1 MKEKNS
7 LTLNLI
13 HKYTS
18 EIVDSS
24 LPNPIYGKSIFFY
37 QGCAKPRTERNQL
50 FGYLGV
56 FTGGFNEL
64 NNEVDICV
72 IPLSSYKTLKD
83 GESDNVIS
91 EINEKMNSYNE
102 ESNRYTNTISSV
114 KIIQERKLFTYVK
127 NNLLKDDQVKIN
139 QFNRIDFNYNL

>member
-1 MKEKNS
+1 MEKKNS

-13 HKYTS
+13 HNHTS
-18 EIVDSS
+18 EIVNSS
-24 LPNPIYGKSIFFY
+24 LPNPIYGKNIFFY
-37 QGCAKPRTERNQL
+37 QGCAKPQIERNQL

-56 FTGGFNEL
+56 FTGFNEL

-83 GESDNVIS
+83 GESDDVIS

-102 ESNRYTNTISSV
+102 ETDRYTNTISSV

-139 QFNRIDFNYNL
+139 QFNRIDLNYNL